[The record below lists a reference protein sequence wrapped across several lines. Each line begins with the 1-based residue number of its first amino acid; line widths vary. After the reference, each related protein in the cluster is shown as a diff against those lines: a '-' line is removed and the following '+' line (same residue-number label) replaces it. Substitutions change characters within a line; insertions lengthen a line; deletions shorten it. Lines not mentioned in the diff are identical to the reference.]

1 MKHTLHILLL
11 GGTLLL
17 AACSPSRVKNA
28 RQSEALP
35 VIYPDYIGTTVPQN
49 IAPLNFEVS
58 LPDEALTDPSLPDVD
73 AVEVRFEGARQGEL
87 TVRGTTDIDIP
98 LKAWHTL
105 LHQNAGDSLRVTVSS
120 HRGKRWTTYRPFGIH
135 VSRDSIDYGLNYRLI
150 APGYEVYS
158 RMGIYE
164 RDLSNFDEHAVLENT
179 QVDGCMNCHAYRR
192 GDPSRLS
199 LHIRGVH
206 GATLLRTDGAMRAY
220 QTATPQTI
228 GSCVYPYWHP
238 EGRYIA
244 YSTNTTRQG
253 FHVGMNKRIE
263 VFDSAS
269 DVLIYDTERN
279 ELLLA
284 PSLMRDSLWE
294 TFPAFAADGRSL
306 YFCRA
311 VAKSIPAETKEIRY
325 DLCRVDFDPATGHIG
340 ERVDTVVCA
349 SAEGKSISF
358 PRPSYDGRFLVYT
371 LSDYGNFSIWHP
383 EADLWMLNL
392 QSGERRPLTE
402 LNSTQVESY
411 HSWSTDSRWMVFS
424 SRRDDGLF
432 TRLYLAHVDAQG
444 RCGKPFM
451 LPQRHP
457 RRYYDALFQSYNIP
471 EFVTRPVALDKM
483 RAAALLK
490 SEERTQMQVRK

>member
-1 MKHTLHILLL
+1 
-11 GGTLLL
+11 
-17 AACSPSRVKNA
+17 
-28 RQSEALP
+28 
-35 VIYPDYIGTTVPQN
+35 
-49 IAPLNFEVS
+49 
-58 LPDEALTDPSLPDVD
+58 
-73 AVEVRFEGARQGEL
+73 
-87 TVRGTTDIDIP
+87 
-98 LKAWHTL
+98 
-105 LHQNAGDSLRVTVSS
+105 
-120 HRGKRWTTYRPFGIH
+120 
-135 VSRDSIDYGLNYRLI
+135 
-150 APGYEVYS
+150 
-158 RMGIYE
+158 
-164 RDLSNFDEHAVLENT
+164 
-179 QVDGCMNCHAYRR
+179 
-192 GDPSRLS
+192 
-199 LHIRGVH
+199 
-206 GATLLRTDGAMRAY
+206 
-220 QTATPQTI
+220 
-228 GSCVYPYWHP
+228 
-238 EGRYIA
+238 
-244 YSTNTTRQG
+244 
-253 FHVGMNKRIE
+253 
-263 VFDSAS
+263 
-269 DVLIYDTERN
+269 
-279 ELLLA
+279 
-284 PSLMRDSLWE
+284 MRDSLWE